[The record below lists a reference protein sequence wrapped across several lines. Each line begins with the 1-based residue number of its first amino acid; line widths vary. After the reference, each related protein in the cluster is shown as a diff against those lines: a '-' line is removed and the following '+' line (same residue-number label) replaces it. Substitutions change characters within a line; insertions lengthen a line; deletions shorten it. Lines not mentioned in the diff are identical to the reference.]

1 MLYVHPFAEEM
12 NKSRRMAAL
21 QARALAAAG
30 FDVLQMDLLGC
41 GDSSGDF
48 GDASWAAWVDDV
60 VVAGQWLHR
69 QCGSPPALWALRA
82 GCLLATA
89 AAAQIGTGRFI
100 FWQPP
105 VAGKP
110 LVQQFLRLRMAAQL
124 GGADG
129 GKGVVEGLRQE
140 LAAGQSVNVGG
151 YVLAPA
157 LAAGL
162 DSATLSPP
170 AMTRDARPLRA
181 AWCELSQREPPAPL
195 PVSSASIAK
204 WQAGGFDVKT
214 WVAAG
219 PHFWQTTEIE
229 EAPQLLQCTLEAV
242 EWAWSA

>member
-1 MLYVHPFAEEM
+1 M

-48 GDASWAAWVDDV
+48 GDATWSAWVDDV
-60 VVAGQWLHR
+60 VVAGQWLHEH
-69 QCGSPPALWALRA
+69 CGAPPALWALRA

-89 AAAQIGTGRFI
+89 AATRIGTSRFI

-110 LVQQFLRLRMAAQL
+110 LLQQFLRLRMAAQL
-124 GGADG
+124 GADG
-129 GKGVVEGLRQE
+129 GKGVVEGLRRE
-140 LAAGQSVNVGG
+140 LTAGQSVNVGG
-151 YVLAPA
+151 YALAPA

-162 DSATLSPP
+162 DAATLNPP
-170 AMTRDARPLRA
+170 PMARDAGPRRA

-195 PVSSASIAK
+195 PVSAAAIAK
-204 WQAGGFDVKT
+204 WQGSDFNVQT
-214 WVAAG
+214 WVVGG

-229 EAPQLLQCTLEAV
+229 EAPQLLQCTVEAV

>member
-1 MLYVHPFAEEM
+1 M

-129 GKGVVEGLRQE
+129 GKGVVEG
-140 LAAGQSVNVGG
+140 
-151 YVLAPA
+151 
-157 LAAGL
+157 
-162 DSATLSPP
+162 
-170 AMTRDARPLRA
+170 
-181 AWCELSQREPPAPL
+181 
-195 PVSSASIAK
+195 
-204 WQAGGFDVKT
+204 
-214 WVAAG
+214 
-219 PHFWQTTEIE
+219 
-229 EAPQLLQCTLEAV
+229 
-242 EWAWSA
+242 